1 MASLCLALVES
12 NTYIGTYFR
21 TGQAGI
27 IRVFVLRGYLCMAG
41 LEIALWAAVALVKL
55 SSGLVSCFYGLAGV
69 WRCMMRDAWQLFRE
83 MSMLRILLLR

>member
-1 MASLCLALVES
+1 MQNPGFQSTVKRAARHGITLPCPGRVQHLRV
-12 NTYIGTYFR
+12 GTYFR

-55 SSGLVSCFYGLAGV
+55 SSGLVSCFYGLAGG
-69 WRCMMRDAWQLFRE
+69 
-83 MSMLRILLLR
+83 